1 MVGSYFNI
9 SYDNYW
15 STSAILSVYCKS
27 SFIAT
32 SILYM
37 CQAVRSNKTPLGSR
51 LSEDSKR
58 SNGFYFLQWWAP
70 GRVGM
75 GTSYKSASGPWRIR
89 KLYIWRSEFLGT
101 NRGVKLRR
109 IKYELS
115 SMVANHRHDN
125 KCQKIIT
132 ERSTKLTFGTK

>member
-1 MVGSYFNI
+1 MYIVNPASYPPPFFI
-9 SYDNYW
+9 CVRL
-15 STSAILSVYCKS
+15 SAQTKHLL
-27 SFIAT
+27 A
-32 SILYM
+32 
-37 CQAVRSNKTPLGSR
+37 LGSR
-51 LSEDSKR
+51 KTQ
-58 SNGFYFLQWWAP
+58 NGQTVSTYLQWWAP

-115 SMVANHRHDN
+115 SMVLGAFF
-125 KCQKIIT
+125 IGTFI
-132 ERSTKLTFGTK
+132 LTLFSDFSRLYYFYHHCLFFFSRACCAFFLSS

>member
-15 STSAILSVYCKS
+15 SISAILSVYCKS

-51 LSEDSKR
+51 LSALGRLETVKR
-58 SNGFYFLQWWAP
+58 FLLICNG
-70 GRVGM
+70 GRLAG
-75 GTSYKSASGPWRIR
+75 GGHGD
-89 KLYIWRSEFLGT
+89 KL
-101 NRGVKLRR
+101 
-109 IKYELS
+109 
-115 SMVANHRHDN
+115 
-125 KCQKIIT
+125 
-132 ERSTKLTFGTK
+132 

>member
-37 CQAVRSNKTPLGSR
+37 CQAVRSNKNLSALGSWKTR
-51 LSEDSKR
+51 
-58 SNGFYFLQWWAP
+58 NGQTVSTYLQWWAP

-115 SMVANHRHDN
+115 SMDCKDTHRSHVL
-125 KCQKIIT
+125 I
-132 ERSTKLTFGTK
+132 